1 MFKEPFRPFTEGLCN
16 GKSAPQH
23 AVTLVLSCVK
33 LLGHGCMPLCIAL
46 HRAYFLASPCLTHLR
61 MRSFRL
67 APGASGA
74 GLKNC
79 SSSVPCLFRV
89 AWARDVGEGWA
100 QPEQERELAPR
111 CRHGTWC
118 YGARGLMSAAVT

>member
-1 MFKEPFRPFTEGLCN
+1 MCEEPFILFTEGFVG
-16 GKSAPQH
+16 GKSASRYDATMVQ
-23 AVTLVLSCVK
+23 SCDK
-33 LLGHGCMPLCIAL
+33 LLGHGYTPLCIPVRQA
-46 HRAYFLASPCLTHLR
+46 HFLAPLCLTHLR

-89 AWARDVGEGWA
+89 AWARHISEGWA
-100 QPEQERELAPR
+100 QPAQERELAPR
-111 CRHGTWC
+111 YRRGMWC
-118 YGARGLMSAAVT
+118 YHAKGPDECCW